1 MSSHTKFQ
9 KGDNVRIISTGK
21 IGTINDIRER
31 HNQFAYRVMIEGK
44 VVIYQEKFLELFID
58 DEQGIMDSMAC
69 MEFGTLRDYEVFQTW
84 LRLNKPYEGNLYSY
98 LNSKTV
104 FNPFQFKPLLK
115 FLSPQ
120 SMERLFI
127 ADEVGVGKTI
137 ESGIILT
144 ELLARKRV
152 TYRKPVLIVC
162 PNILGPKWQ
171 KEMIER
177 FNLSFRL
184 HDRKSFRNA
193 LISIKNGQLMQSDMF
208 SIVSMQMLRSDDFLQ
223 QLMELDEVQQEAVW
237 SLVIVDEAHHMRNSG
252 TNSNQLGHLLSTLSE
267 MMLMLSAT
275 PLNLKEADLF
285 NLMNIL
291 NPYLYPDMQ
300 SFESL
305 IEPVKSINQ
314 LKQNLIENK
323 PLQFQQMLQ
332 LLTELN
338 GITGHQLLKHPS
350 MLEFEQKLLQQE
362 KFSPEE
368 IAMYERLLTLVN
380 PLDSSFTR
388 TLKKE
393 AFQQKITREV
403 MKIPVVLTTEERLVY
418 ESVVSLAEQQYILR
432 GGHPSA
438 IGFVTNLPRRMA
450 VSCLP
455 AMQSY
460 IEESLAKNQIYT
472 DVDISLLNEDTAD
485 LDFDD
490 LGDDSNL
497 KETALPLT
505 LRKQYE
511 QLLDQLKEVKVDSKY
526 EQFKLY
532 IERILTSLENP
543 QVIVFSFFI
552 RTVDYLKERLEADGY
567 AVGVITGK
575 TPLEARNTR
584 ELGRYDIIEQ
594 FKMKRFQIL
603 LASDVGGEGLDFQ
616 FCQAL
621 INYDLPY
628 NPMKIEQRIGRIDR
642 FGQEAEKIFVAS
654 MYLAETVDERI
665 YELLY
670 ERIDLVNESIGMF
683 EPILGRE
690 LLDFQQDLIA
700 GSLSEEQLKDR
711 SNNITLAIEKT
722 KLELSQF
729 EAQRVELFGDDA
741 FRGLINGI
749 EEENDF
755 IKPSDAVRLTTYFL
769 ESQGIAYKLF
779 GDEVVRFKMTEELIN
794 DILQFTRKPGNEGNS
809 TELSPLLK
817 LDTHLVQFNGSKL
830 RDEQIFIPTTG
841 YWINFVLKQ
850 LEEQGQ
856 LYRTFSFVL
865 KAEDVQLPVGTY
877 CLPIFN
883 IDMVG
888 VRTEHHLA
896 VVPVSIDTQE
906 SIETDYIQLARAFH
920 HLQEELLQEETIESD
935 VLEVVLEE
943 GRYSLDVFLNEYVH
957 HLQVEN
963 EAVVATRIFSLE
975 RGSQVRLSRLE
986 KMLADHKARNPLQ
999 QDSSI
1004 RYIRTVEGRIENERR
1019 RTEQKI
1025 KVLRANQQ
1033 LTFSTNLVG
1042 VMLVTL
1048 KL

>member
-1 MSSHTKFQ
+1 MNLHSKFQ
-9 KGDNVRIISTGK
+9 KGENVRIISTGK
-21 IGTINDIRER
+21 IGTINDIKER
-31 HNQFAYRVMIEGK
+31 LNQFAYRVMIEGK
-44 VVIYQEKFLELFID
+44 VLIYQEKFLELFID
-58 DEQGIMDSMAC
+58 DEQEIMESIAC
-69 MEFGTLRDYEVFQTW
+69 MNFGTLRDYEIFQTW

-98 LNSKTV
+98 LNSKTI

-152 TYRKPVLIVC
+152 TYSKPVLIVC

-171 KEMIER
+171 REMLER

-193 LISIKNGQLMQSDMF
+193 LIGIKNGQLMQSDMF

-223 QLMELDEVQQEAVW
+223 LLMELDEAQQEAVW
-237 SLVIVDEAHHMRNSG
+237 SFIIVDEAHHMRNSG
-252 TNSNQLGHLLSTLSE
+252 TNSNQLGHLLSTLCE

-300 SFESL
+300 SFEAL
-305 IEPVKSINQ
+305 TEPVKCINQ
-314 LKQNLIENK
+314 LKRNLIENN
-323 PLQFQQMLQ
+323 PVQSQQMLY

-338 GITGHQLLKHPS
+338 VLTGDRLMTHPS
-350 MLEFEQKLLQQE
+350 MQEFEQKLLQQE
-362 KFSPEE
+362 KFSPVEV
-368 IAMYERLLTLVN
+368 AAYERLLNLFN
-380 PLDSSFTR
+380 PLDTSFTR
-388 TLKKE
+388 TLKKD

-403 MKIPVVLTTEERLVY
+403 IKIPVVLTTEELLVY
-418 ESVVSLAEQQYILR
+418 ETVASLVEQQYILR
-432 GGHPSA
+432 GGNLAA

-455 AMQSY
+455 AMRSY
-460 IEESLAKNQIYT
+460 VEECLAKNQIYM
-472 DVDISLLNEDTAD
+472 DVDMSLLSEDTAD

-490 LGDDSNL
+490 LGDDSSL
-497 KETALPLT
+497 KETVLPIS
-505 LRKQYE
+505 LRTQYE
-511 QLLDQLKEVKVDSKY
+511 QLLEQFTEVKTDTKY

-532 IERILTSLENP
+532 IDRLLSTIENP

-567 AVGVITGK
+567 TIGVITGK
-575 TPLEARNTR
+575 TPLESRNSR

-670 ERIDLVNESIGMF
+670 ERIDLVNKSIGMF
-683 EPILGRE
+683 EPILGRK

-700 GSLSEEQLKDR
+700 GSLSGEQLKVR
-711 SNNITLAIEKT
+711 SENITLAIEKT
-722 KLELSQF
+722 KLELAQF
-729 EAQRVELFGDDA
+729 EERRLELFGDDA
-741 FRGLINGI
+741 FQGLINGI
-749 EEENDF
+749 KEGNDF
-755 IKPSDAVRLTTYFL
+755 IKPSDAVHLTTYYL

-779 GDEVVRFKMTEELIN
+779 GNEVVRFKMTEELIE

-809 TELSPLLK
+809 TELLPLLK
-817 LDTHLVQFNGSKL
+817 LETHMIQFNGSKL
-830 RDEQIFIPTTG
+830 HGEQIFIPTTG
-841 YWINFVLKQ
+841 YWVSFVLKQ
-850 LEEQGQ
+850 LEEQSQ

-865 KAEDVQLPVGTY
+865 KAEDIQLPVGTY

-896 VVPVSIDTQE
+896 VVPVSMDTQE
-906 SIETDYIQLARAFH
+906 SIITDYIQLARSFH
-920 HLQEELLQEETIESD
+920 HIEDELLQEEIIESD
-935 VLEVVLEE
+935 FFETVIEE
-943 GRYSLDVFLNEYVH
+943 GRYSLDVFFNEYVY

-963 EAVVATRIFSLE
+963 EAVVSTRIYSLE
-975 RGSQVRLSRLE
+975 RGLQVRLLRLE
-986 KMLADHKARNPLQ
+986 KMLDEHKLRNPFQ

-1042 VMLVTL
+1042 AMLVTV